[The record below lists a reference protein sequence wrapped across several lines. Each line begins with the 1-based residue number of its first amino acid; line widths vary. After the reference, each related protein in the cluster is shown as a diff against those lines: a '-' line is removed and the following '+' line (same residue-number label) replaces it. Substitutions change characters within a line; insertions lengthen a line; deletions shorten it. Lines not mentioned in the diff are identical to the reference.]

1 MPDLLSP
8 EEVDEAKGWWAADPD
23 GCRLPAERD
32 GFVVEDEEDW
42 LAYCQWCLD
51 EYGISALGEANDI
64 RHGKQR

>member
-8 EEVDEAKGWWAADPD
+8 EEVEEAKGWWATDPE

-32 GFVVEDEEDW
+32 GFTIETEANW

-51 EYGISALGEANDI
+51 EYGGW
-64 RHGKQR
+64 G